1 VFDTSSVLCE
11 SWQWNN
17 VRKTTY
23 CC

>member
-1 VFDTSSVLCE
+1 VFDTPSVLCE
-11 SWQWNN
+11 SWQWNK